1 MYENAVA
8 KPLLFNALQ
17 RFYVLQHV
25 FEHYARVGVSSFR
38 GNLPLYNRNEL

>member
-25 FEHYARVGVSSFR
+25 FEHYAFSGVPPVLRLLKSVF
-38 GNLPLYNRNEL
+38 NL

>member
-25 FEHYARVGVSSFR
+25 FEHYAFSGVPPVLRLLKNVF
-38 GNLPLYNRNEL
+38 NL